1 MTDKIVAWVLGGI
14 FVFAW
19 FYVGYSDYYSMSDT
33 ISPAYLLTAA
43 LTIGML
49 RA

>member
-1 MTDKIVAWVLGGI
+1 MTDKIIAWVLGGI

-19 FYVGYSDYYSMSDT
+19 FYVGYSDYYSMQGA
-33 ISPAYLLTAA
+33 ISPGYLLATV
-43 LTIGML
+43 LTVGLL

>member
-1 MTDKIVAWVLGGI
+1 MTDKIIAWVLGGI

-19 FYVGYSDYYSMSDT
+19 FYVGYSDYYSMGDT
-33 ISPAYLLTAA
+33 ISPGYLISAVFTVGL
-43 LTIGML
+43 L